1 MILAGCSDM
10 GDPVKVDAPPVGTA
24 VSYVNDVRPI
34 FNTHG
39 CLTCHTSGSTTDFTG
54 ILTSYSTFV
63 SVPSFINPPVL
74 IVKPGDPG
82 NSVLYNRIE
91 NTGVYGELMPQGG
104 PQMPKSDRDLIRDWI
119 LQGALNN

>member
-1 MILAGCSDM
+1 MMLAGCSDL

-63 SVPSFINPPVL
+63 SVPSFTSLPASTLRRSPHTKL
-74 IVKPGDPG
+74 A
-82 NSVLYNRIE
+82 LYNRIE

>member
-1 MILAGCSDM
+1 MMLAGCSDL

-34 FNTHG
+34 FSAEG
-39 CLTCHTSGSTTDFTG
+39 CLNPGCHGSS
-54 ILTSYSTFV
+54 SYSTFV